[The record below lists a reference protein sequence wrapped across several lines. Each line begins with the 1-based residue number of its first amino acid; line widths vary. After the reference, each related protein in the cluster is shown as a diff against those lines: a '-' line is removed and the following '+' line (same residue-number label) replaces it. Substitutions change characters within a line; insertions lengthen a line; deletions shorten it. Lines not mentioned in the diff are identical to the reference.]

1 MTDYLTT
8 LFYLNKHCV
17 SLPSSR
23 QDNLRE
29 GGFIWVQDSGH
40 FSPSFHR
47 SQQAEREREGK
58 GRKRERERE
67 SKRERDG
74 GGESLQQSTVSLS
87 PLHSILIPARGLL
100 APTFKTGFTSSMNPR
115 QKCPEVCFPNFQ
127 AFLTLLQLIIK
138 ISYHRHVLTSSP
150 KQYCTIQLVVASS
163 TGLHSMMS

>member
-17 SLPSSR
+17 SLPSPR
-23 QDNLRE
+23 KDNLRE

-58 GRKRERERE
+58 GRKREGEQERERW
-67 SKRERDG
+67 

-87 PLHSILIPARGLL
+87 PLHSILIPACGPL

-150 KQYCTIQLVVASS
+150 KQYCTIQFVVASS

>member
-17 SLPSSR
+17 SLPSPR
-23 QDNLRE
+23 KDNLRE

-47 SQQAEREREGK
+47 SQQAEREWEGK

-74 GGESLQQSTVSLS
+74 GERVYSKALSLFLPFIPFWFLPVGPWHPRSRRAL
-87 PLHSILIPARGLL
+87 PLPWILARN
-100 APTFKTGFTSSMNPR
+100 AQR
-115 QKCPEVCFPNFQ
+115 Y
-127 AFLTLLQLIIK
+127 AFL
-138 ISYHRHVLTSSP
+138 ISRHFSLCYNWSSRLA
-150 KQYCTIQLVVASS
+150 T
-163 TGLHSMMS
+163 TGMS